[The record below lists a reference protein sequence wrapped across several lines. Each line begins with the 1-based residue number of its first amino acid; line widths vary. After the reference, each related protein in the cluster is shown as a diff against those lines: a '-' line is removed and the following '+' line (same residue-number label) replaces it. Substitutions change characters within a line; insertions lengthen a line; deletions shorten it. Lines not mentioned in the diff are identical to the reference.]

1 MSERE
6 KATFVSEEID
16 KSIRKSLAQWEDKLG
31 SGDYQKAEVILY
43 YLFRHLYQGLKE
55 MKKGTKSIEEKAKE
69 YVDNLLDGKLND
81 TPLLYK
87 AVFDNYINI
96 FQVGYNSRDEEVN
109 QLETNLRKF
118 IDMCSSP
125 CVIDEERFNDELN
138 DLIIRSKLLLKGGK
152 DD

>member
-1 MSERE
+1 
-6 KATFVSEEID
+6 
-16 KSIRKSLAQWEDKLG
+16 
-31 SGDYQKAEVILY
+31 
-43 YLFRHLYQGLKE
+43 
-55 MKKGTKSIEEKAKE
+55 MKKETKSVEEKAKE

-96 FQVGYNSRDEEVN
+96 FQVGYNSRYEEVN
-109 QLETNLRKF
+109 QLETYLQKF

-125 CVIDEERFNDELN
+125 CVIDEEGFNDELN
-138 DLIIRSKLLLKGGK
+138 DLITRSKLLLKGGK